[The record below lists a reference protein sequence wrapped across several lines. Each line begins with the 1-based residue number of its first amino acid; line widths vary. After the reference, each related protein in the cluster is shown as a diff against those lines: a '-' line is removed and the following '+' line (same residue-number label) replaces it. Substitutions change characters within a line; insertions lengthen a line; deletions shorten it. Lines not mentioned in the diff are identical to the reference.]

1 MVTISVNSNSV
12 IFFMGSFLFLNAYYF
27 GLGCRC
33 STILVDII
41 TDLFPEKEAR
51 EAEEGKEFSA
61 LKKATH
67 FALFLSIISFAI
79 GVIIL

>member
-1 MVTISVNSNSV
+1 MVTISANSA
-12 IFFMGSFLFLNAYYF
+12 ILFIGGFLFLNAYYF
-27 GLGCRC
+27 GLGC

-41 TDLFPEKEAR
+41 TDLFPEKEVR
-51 EAEEGKEFSA
+51 NLKEAEEFSA